1 MFDRWNEPYIAETAA
16 ATNELNKSRS
26 LLPPTSAPRA
36 MPHKRLAEPRHERKC
51 VIIAQITMPA
61 LQYASCVPSG
71 IIAVNYRRSMDN
83 PRREKE
89 REREREREKKRDAAR
104 AANANLVTPDFSE
117 RESRGHLA
125 KPKANAGAFE
135 KMCSASLSLFLS

>member
-61 LQYASCVPSG
+61 L
-71 IIAVNYRRSMDN
+71 R
-83 PRREKE
+83 E
-89 REREREREKKRDAAR
+89 RERERERKEERR
-104 AANANLVTPDFSE
+104 GSAANANLVTPDFSE